1 MAFYNTTNEKGEKLR
16 RSHAKAITQD
26 QRIFNIYNAERVPLT
41 PYDIYIMMG
50 DGTPITSI
58 RRAINTLTAEDK
70 LIKTNIKRKGMYG
83 KLNYAWELRRNNG
96 SATTNK

>member
-1 MAFYNTTNEKGEKLR
+1 MSYFNTTNEKGEELKR
-16 RSHAKAITQD
+16 NHAKAITQN

-96 SATTNK
+96 SVS

>member
-1 MAFYNTTNEKGEKLR
+1 MSYFNTTNEKGKELKR
-16 RSHAKAITQD
+16 NHAKAITQD

-96 SATTNK
+96 SAS

>member
-1 MAFYNTTNEKGEKLR
+1 MSYFNTTNEKGEELKR
-16 RSHAKAITQD
+16 NHAKAITQD

-96 SATTNK
+96 SVS